1 MNGAVKVTAHWRLR
15 VRQRIG
21 APACPD
27 LLARALFWAI
37 DAHRHD
43 LVAYLGRVR
52 RDGVRAFRFRIADGR
67 IFVALLDMER
77 RSAVTVLAPDHAVRL
92 GDGALATV
100 MPGARALQLSV
111 QERSRGL

>member
-1 MNGAVKVTAHWRLR
+1 MKRAGKVTAHWRLR

-21 APACPD
+21 KAVCPD
-27 LLARALFWAI
+27 LLALGLFWAI

-52 RDGVRAFRFRIADGR
+52 RDGVRAFRFRIPDGR
-67 IFVALLDMER
+67 YFVALLDMER
-77 RSAVTVLAPDHAVRL
+77 RSAITVLAPDHAVRL
-92 GDGALATV
+92 GHGDMATV

-111 QERSRGL
+111 PERSKG